1 MDAERKVI
9 GRPFKHGNP
18 GGPGRPKRVHEL
30 RYLSIMH
37 RLCTPATW
45 AEITEKAIEQAL
57 AGDGAARVWLAK
69 YTLPV
74 ECDPFAEIEGNEQ
87 ERGETPT

>member
-1 MDAERKVI
+1 METERKVI
-9 GRPFKHGNP
+9 GRPFKAGNP

-57 AGDGAARVWLAK
+57 AGDGAARAWLAK
-69 YTLPV
+69 YTLPA
-74 ECDPFAEIEGNEQ
+74 ECDPFAEVEGAGDEAA
-87 ERGETPT
+87 TT